1 MEPMSGGILL
11 WVDTLGEPIGMR
23 RLPPCLDST
32 LLVSESEPMSGGT
45 LLPENILGALL
56 SSSVA

>member
-1 MEPMSGGILL
+1 MSGGILL
-11 WVDTLGEPIGMR
+11 WVDTLGEPIGVR
-23 RLPPCLDST
+23 ILPPRLGSA

-45 LLPENILGALL
+45 LLPEDILGALL